1 MQRER
6 VLLPAQSE
14 FMRYLAAGPQDGEER
29 LPPLVDL
36 SRELGVSVASLR
48 EQLEVARA
56 LGLVEVRPRTG
67 MRRLPY
73 TFRPAVLQSL
83 SYALSSQMDAFAA
96 FSDLRRH
103 IESAFWYEA
112 VSLLKPEDHDA
123 MRRLVSQAKAKLSG
137 RPVQIPQVEHRE
149 LHLSIYCRLGNPFV
163 QGLLEAYW
171 DMYEA
176 VGLNLYND
184 LNYLHRVWNYHS
196 QMVEAIARGDYDQ
209 GYRSLREHMNLL
221 EQRSHPMGR
230 QRFE

>member
-1 MQRER
+1 MLRER
-6 VLLPAQSE
+6 FILPNMSE
-14 FMRYLAAGPQDGEER
+14 FMRYLAVGPQDGEER
-29 LPPLVDL
+29 LPAIADL
-36 SRELGVSVASLR
+36 SRELGVSIASLR

-83 SYALSSQMDAFAA
+83 SYALTNQMDAFKSY
-96 FSDLRRH
+96 SDLRGH
-103 IESAFWYEA
+103 IESAYWYEA
-112 VSLLKPEDHDA
+112 VSQLKPEDHEA
-123 MRRLVSQAKAKLSG
+123 MRKLVSQAKAKLSG
-137 RPVQIPQVEHRE
+137 APVQIPQSEHRE

-184 LNYLHRVWNYHS
+184 LNYLQRVWNYHG
-196 QMVEAIARGDYDQ
+196 QMVEAIARGDFDQ
-209 GYRSLREHMNLL
+209 GFRLLREHMNLI
-221 EQRSHPMGR
+221 EQRPSPLGR